1 MPMAEAAEQV
11 DYAATAFLIL
21 CASLVLL
28 MTTPGLAL
36 FYGGMTRTK
45 SVLNMMMMSFG
56 AMGVVGIIYVLY
68 GYSMSF
74 GTENLAGVIANPF
87 EKFGLAGTDAVINPF
102 GYEGY
107 GNIPELAFVGFQLT
121 FAVITVALI
130 SGAVADRVKFSTWLA
145 FAGLWVT
152 FAYFPIAHM
161 VWGGGLL
168 SGAEDGLAAAVY
180 GVTDGVANVAPIDFA
195 GGTVV
200 HINAGMAGLVLALV
214 VGQRLGFGKVSMRPH
229 NVPLTMIGAGLLWFG
244 WFGFNAGSELAAD
257 GTAALVWVN
266 TTAATCAAMMGWLVV
281 EKVRDGHATS
291 VGAASGV
298 VAGLVAI
305 TPACGALSPLGSIV
319 LGVVAGGLSALAVG
333 LKFRLGYDDSLDV
346 VGVHLVAGLWGTI
359 GAGLLATSTG
369 LFYGGGIDQ
378 TGRPDPRR
386 PLHARHLGRRHPRH
400 RAGPQGHDRLA
411 GPRGRRG
418 RRHRPD
424 RARRVR
430 LRHEQPR
437 RSDGRQRV
445 RRTRR
450 RRRRVHVRE
459 EPRRSQLMKLVT
471 AIIKPHQ
478 LDEVKEA
485 LEAFGIQGMTISEA
499 HGYGRQRGHSEVY
512 RGAEYTVDFV
522 PKSRVEILVDDMDAS
537 SRRRRHPQGRPD
549 RPDR

>member
-11 DYAATAFLIL
+11 DHAATAFLIL

-200 HINAGMAGLVLALV
+200 HINAGMAALVLALV

-229 NVPLTMIGAGLLWFG
+229 NVPLTMIGAGLLWVG

-305 TPACGALSPLGSIV
+305 TPACGALSPLGSIA

-378 TGRPDPRR
+378 TVVQVLVALSTLVISGVVTLVIALALKATIGWRVAEDVEVAGIDQTEHAESAYDMNSRGGRM
-386 PLHARHLGRRHPRH
+386 GVS
-400 RAGPQGHDRLA
+400 GFGGHDDTVA
-411 GPRGRRG
+411 
-418 RRHRPD
+418 
-424 RARRVR
+424 
-430 LRHEQPR
+430 E
-437 RSDGRQRV
+437 S
-445 RRTRR
+445 T
-450 RRRRVHVRE
+450 
-459 EPRRSQLMKLVT
+459 STKN
-471 AIIKPHQ
+471 
-478 LDEVKEA
+478 
-485 LEAFGIQGMTISEA
+485 LEG
-499 HGYGRQRGHSEVY
+499 
-512 RGAEYTVDFV
+512 
-522 PKSRVEILVDDMDAS
+522 AS
-537 SRRRRHPQGRPD
+537 S
-549 RPDR
+549 

>member
-200 HINAGMAGLVLALV
+200 HINAGMAALVLALV

-229 NVPLTMIGAGLLWFG
+229 NVPLTMIGAGLLWVG

-305 TPACGALSPLGSIV
+305 TPACGALSPLGSIA

-378 TGRPDPRR
+378 TVVQVLVALSTLVISGVVTLVIALALKATIGWRVADDVEVAGIDQTEHAESAYDMNSRGGRM
-386 PLHARHLGRRHPRH
+386 GVS
-400 RAGPQGHDRLA
+400 GFGGHDDTVA
-411 GPRGRRG
+411 
-418 RRHRPD
+418 
-424 RARRVR
+424 
-430 LRHEQPR
+430 E
-437 RSDGRQRV
+437 S
-445 RRTRR
+445 T
-450 RRRRVHVRE
+450 
-459 EPRRSQLMKLVT
+459 STKN
-471 AIIKPHQ
+471 
-478 LDEVKEA
+478 
-485 LEAFGIQGMTISEA
+485 LEG
-499 HGYGRQRGHSEVY
+499 
-512 RGAEYTVDFV
+512 
-522 PKSRVEILVDDMDAS
+522 AS
-537 SRRRRHPQGRPD
+537 S
-549 RPDR
+549 